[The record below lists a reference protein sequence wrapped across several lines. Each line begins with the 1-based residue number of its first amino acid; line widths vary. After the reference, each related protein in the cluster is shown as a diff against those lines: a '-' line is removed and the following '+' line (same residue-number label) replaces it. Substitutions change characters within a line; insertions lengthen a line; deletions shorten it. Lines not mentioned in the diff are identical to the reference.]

1 MQNEKIVFE
10 VYALDMYQED
20 RCWIEHERHRLG
32 KMEVLPALGQ
42 EIDTADILSA
52 MARFS
57 YPDLCGRRLRTL
69 NTTDRRRIYAEDY
82 YGDGTWWVVGTV
94 KDRMPVYG
102 LKLLDDYGREEAA
115 G

>member
-1 MQNEKIVFE
+1 MSDEKIVFE
-10 VYALDMYQED
+10 VYALDVYQED
-20 RCWIEHERHRLG
+20 GCWIENERHRLG

-42 EIDTADILSA
+42 EIDTVEILSA

-57 YPDLCGRRLRTL
+57 YPDLCGRRLRAL
-69 NTTDRRRIYAEDY
+69 NTTDRRRVYAEDY
-82 YGDGTWWVVGTV
+82 YGDGTWWEVGTV